1 MKRRTFLAALAV
13 LPALTVLGGS
23 ALRLAPRREGL
34 DVAMDGD
41 FKTEN
46 LRYKMTERWSN
57 TLSTPTELSEKV
69 LEDMLRQL
77 TLTGR
82 TAFKLQPT
90 KLLVRADMYERAHRV
105 LAHRPGL
112 FERLWWMLVPAP

>member
-23 ALRLAPRREGL
+23 ALRLPRREETEVPKAFG
-34 DVAMDGD
+34 VGD
-41 FKTEN
+41 SCQRF
-46 LRYKMTERWSN
+46 SN
-57 TLSTPTELSEKV
+57 TLSTSADLSEKA

-77 TLTGR
+77 RDNVALSSFSVR
-82 TAFKLQPT
+82 PT
-90 KLLVRADMYERAHRV
+90 KLIVHPKMIERARYV
-105 LAHRPGL
+105 LTHRPGL

>member
-23 ALRLAPRREGL
+23 ALRLPRREEIE
-34 DVAMDGD
+34 VAVDPISANPNNWS
-41 FKTEN
+41 F
-46 LRYKMTERWSN
+46 SN
-57 TLSTPTELSEKV
+57 TLSTSADLSEKV
-69 LEDMLRQL
+69 LENMLRQL